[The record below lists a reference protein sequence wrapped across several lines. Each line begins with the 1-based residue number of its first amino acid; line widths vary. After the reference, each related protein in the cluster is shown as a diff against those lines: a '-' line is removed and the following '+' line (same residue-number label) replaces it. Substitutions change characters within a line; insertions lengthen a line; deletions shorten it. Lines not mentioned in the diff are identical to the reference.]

1 MGIGLGS
8 MTLVIVAF
16 VLFCFYQLSKS
27 SSGIGA
33 LKTFI
38 HEQATNGSSQMLVQN
53 VMRRELLNKQYLV
66 DGSKQSLEIIDL
78 LEREFETLSQ
88 ELVDNGTAE
97 EKLAARAI
105 MSENQAY
112 ERLVT
117 DQLWSTKS
125 ELETTIGALNT
136 EIGPKAER
144 LANELKQAGKNLNNT
159 VLIEFASDISLA
171 ILKVRSEFNI
181 YLSPYSQ
188 TSFSEVERLLGELD
202 QITSTLT
209 SQYSGVSG
217 FDSSALADAISAMK
231 QQMERAMTQH
241 TKMLDLEVQTGGKAT
256 LVARQIMSNQITRWR
271 DLDYEAG
278 QVKSFLTQLQWQTP
292 TFLLTAVLIGALFLG
307 LITMSVINNIEH
319 VLHRIRDLSDGDGDL
334 TKRVEC
340 NTRDEIYDLADAL
353 NQFIA
358 KLQGIIRQTQ
368 ECSVLVLNNSVKNL
382 EFSGKTKELLVQQ
395 ETRTHQ
401 IASSMEQMSISAK
414 DVAENSANSK
424 DVADNAIVTLG
435 EGIGIV
441 DESIQSIKGL
451 NSKIGQASEVI
462 QSLAKE
468 SESIG
473 KVVDVI
479 KVVTEQTNLLALN
492 AAIEAARAGE
502 AGRGF
507 AVVADEV
514 RSLASKT
521 QQSATEIEQII
532 GHLQRESRKAVEA
545 VEVSQDYASR
555 SSETANQAYAIFE
568 NIKEAMDAM
577 QDITNVIAT
586 AAEEQS
592 VVASNINQD
601 VAEVSKFSQDMSN
614 TAQESYK
621 KSQESSEGTTELNN
635 LLAQF
640 KV

>member
-1 MGIGLGS
+1 
-8 MTLVIVAF
+8 MTLIIVAF

-27 SSGIGA
+27 SSGISA

-53 VMRRELLNKQYLV
+53 VMRRELLNKQFMV
-66 DGSKQSLEIIDL
+66 DGNQQSTEIIDL
-78 LEREFETLSQ
+78 LEREFSTLSK
-88 ELVDNGTAE
+88 ELAENGTNE
-97 EKLAARAI
+97 EKQAAREIIAENNRYQSLVKDELWGAKKRLEGTI
-105 MSENQAY
+105 NTLNSESGPQA
-112 ERLVT
+112 EAFANTL
-117 DQLWSTKS
+117 KS
-125 ELETTIGALNT
+125 IG
-136 EIGPKAER
+136 
-144 LANELKQAGKNLNNT
+144 KQQNNAS
-159 VLIEFASDISLA
+159 LIEFASDLSLS
-171 ILKVRSEFNI
+171 LLRVRSEFNN
-181 YLSPYSQ
+181 YLSSYAD
-188 TSFSEVERLLGELD
+188 TSFSVVEAEL
-202 QITSTLT
+202 QKLEQLVSTAN
-209 SQYSGVSG
+209 SQYASIDG
-217 FDSSALADAISAMK
+217 FDANSLSSAFTAMK
-231 QQMERAMTQH
+231 QQMEASMTH
-241 TKMLDLEVQTGGKAT
+241 FSKMLELEEQTGGAAT
-256 LVARQIMSNQITRWR
+256 LVARQIMSNQISRWR
-271 DLDYEAG
+271 DLDYQAG

-292 TFLLTAVLIGALFLG
+292 TFLLTAVLIGAFFLG

-319 VLHRIRDLSDGDGDL
+319 VLHRIRDLSEGDGDL

-340 NTRDEIYDLADAL
+340 KTRDEIYELSEAL

-358 KLQGIIRQTQ
+358 KLQGIIKQTQ
-368 ECSVLVLNNSVKNL
+368 ERSVLVLDNSAKNL
-382 EFSGKTKELLVQQ
+382 EYSGKTRELLAQQ

-401 IASSMEQMSISAK
+401 IASSMDQMSVSAK

-424 DVADNAIVTLG
+424 DVADNAIGTLS
-435 EGIGIV
+435 EGINIV

-451 NSKIGQASEVI
+451 NSQIGQASEVI

-568 NIKEAMDAM
+568 NIKQAMDAM

-601 VAEVSKFSQDMSN
+601 VTEVSQFSQDMSN